1 MKDLRLAPW
10 SIVGWLLA
18 CVLGMPPMAAGAPP
32 DLTGVWTPEPA
43 ATGGA
48 IKLPALR
55 PEPKRRYDT
64 FNALVA
70 PSGDTP
76 GGVCLGAGM
85 PGALLGAG
93 GYPMEIIQ
101 RPEQMTFIFELH
113 GETRRVYF
121 GERNAPERDRVPGRI
136 GYSSGRWEGD
146 ELVVETDN
154 LVEQL
159 DQKSTPHSG
168 NATIT
173 ERYRV
178 EGVDRQGRRIL
189 AVQVT
194 MTDPDFYAEPVTLK
208 RSWTQQPD
216 GHLLPYDCNEEVWR
230 ERLQGLADKAGVKLP

>member
-1 MKDLRLAPW
+1 MCHLRRASG
-10 SIVGWLLA
+10 SIAGF
-18 CVLGMPPMAAGAPP
+18 VLIWMLGTPGMAAGAPP
-32 DLTGVWTPEPA
+32 DFTGVWAPEAP
-43 ATGGA
+43 ATGA
-48 IKLPALR
+48 AVKPPALL

-64 FNALVA
+64 FNAIVS

-93 GYPMEIIQ
+93 GYPMEVIQ
-101 RPEQMTFIFELH
+101 RPEQITFIFELH

-121 GERNAPERDRVPGRI
+121 GERNAPEQDRVPGRV

-146 ELVVETDN
+146 ELVVETNN

-159 DQKSTPHSG
+159 DQRATPHSG

-178 EGVDRQGRRIL
+178 EGVDGRGRRIL
-189 AVQVT
+189 AAYVT
-194 MTDPDFYAEPVTLK
+194 MTDPDFYSAPVVLK
-208 RSWTQQPD
+208 RTWTQQPG

-230 ERLQGLADKAGVKLP
+230 DRVQTLADKAGVKLP